1 MRVHTGVVSDDVL
14 TTKSLTDF
22 LSRMRD
28 SYNQSRQPSGYGN
41 SYGRGPS
48 QRPSMPP
55 RPPIQEDTL
64 KSATLQIERKSYIFT
79 LKENERGRFL
89 RITEDTGGRRNNVI
103 IPSTGLEEFKKVA
116 DALIQAAKEMPQI

>member
-1 MRVHTGVVSDDVL
+1 MRGHLFGSL
-14 TTKSLTDF
+14 TTKSSAVF
-22 LSRMRD
+22 LLGMRD

-103 IPSTGLEEFKKVA
+103 VPSTGLEDFKKIA
-116 DALIQAAKEMPQI
+116 DAMVQAAKEMPEKKS

>member
-1 MRVHTGVVSDDVL
+1 MRVYGTMIDNKKLDCSPLG
-14 TTKSLTDF
+14 
-22 LSRMRD
+22 MRD
-28 SYNQSRQPSGYGN
+28 SYNQSGQPYGYGN
-41 SYGRGPS
+41 NYDRGQS
-48 QRPSMPP
+48 QRASMPP

-116 DALIQAAKEMPQI
+116 DALIQAAKETPEKPAQL